1 MDIFTKF
8 NRKNIQDRQIDT
20 LIGLSK
26 GLTADGKVD
35 QAEAEFLMSWLVQSR
50 QASESPIIANLLQKV
65 ASMLEDDVL
74 DEEESTEL
82 LSILRQITGEPIEIG
97 ELAKTSSLPL
107 NDPLHEIEFS
117 GKTFLFT
124 GTCAYGTRKQCH
136 QVTEELGGIIAKGVT
151 KNLDYLV
158 LGSYVTDS
166 WAHESFGRKI
176 EKAMGYRNGGLPI
189 VILSEDHWA
198 QSGGI
203 L

>member
-82 LSILRQITGEPIEIG
+82 LSILRQITGEPTEIG

-107 NDPLHEIEFS
+107 NDPLPEIEFP

-136 QVTEELGGIIAKGVT
+136 QVTEELGGVIAKGVT
-151 KNLDYLV
+151 KNLDYPV

>member
-107 NDPLHEIEFS
+107 NDPLPEIDFP

-136 QVTEELGGIIAKGVT
+136 QITEELGGIIAKGVT

-166 WAHESFGRKI
+166 WVHESFGRKI
-176 EKAMGYRNGGLPI
+176 EKAMGYRNEGLPV
-189 VILSEDHWA
+189 VILSEEHWA